1 MLIFFL
7 LLWLSMYDST
17 ANTRINKVKTS
28 IVFMGITLAFVRLE
42 GNHIRKSHP
51 LSLSIVFQ
59 NCNIQVK
66 AVQLE
71 NLTKE
76 KMCFDVLYHR

>member
-1 MLIFFL
+1 
-7 LLWLSMYDST
+7 MYDST

-66 AVQLE
+66 AVQLD
-71 NLTKE
+71 NFSTHLLT
-76 KMCFDVLYHR
+76 VLTTSAIVAFRNE